1 MTLSFLQIAGALP
14 FSLFS
19 GGNNSSRRISNK
31 KKSRRNNKKTR
42 YNKNTNRITNRRNNR
57 KTNRITNRRNNT
69 RNNRKTNRK
78 NNRKTNRRTNR
89 KTNRKTNRRTNRR
102 TNNII
107 RHRNISKRKFK
118 SINNSSNYLCINGCS
133 KHKKGYF
140 TGNEPSPK
148 GLGYCAK
155 CTKLGTIMEGK
166 DGNIWKVKKFSNS
179 KRWIKLKSNMNGGY
193 IRAGTF

>member
-78 NNRKTNRRTNR
+78 N
-89 KTNRKTNRRTNRR
+89 NRKTNRRTNRR

-179 KRWIKLKSNMNGGY
+179 KRWIKLKS
-193 IRAGTF
+193 I